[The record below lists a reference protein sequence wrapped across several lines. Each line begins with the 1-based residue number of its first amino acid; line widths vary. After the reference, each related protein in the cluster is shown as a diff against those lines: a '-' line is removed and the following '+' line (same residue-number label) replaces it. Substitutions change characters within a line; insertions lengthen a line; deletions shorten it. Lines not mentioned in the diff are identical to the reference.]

1 MSQCVFSDSCP
12 ATGKTAIL
20 NYDADTATWTCV
32 VNPGRTY
39 TYTQTSTDTQFCN
52 LMVLT
57 SADGLHSIEL
67 HGIKVTQTALVNC
80 CHALGLPQT
89 PSPGSVTSAI
99 TLTISGQT
107 GSAVCLTAGPFTA
120 SSSGAPEIASWVIGN
135 GTTGPCEGQITF
147 AIIDRGGCV
156 DVSIG
161 GTQTTATLVSASAR
175 TDSPYTLVYAVNF
188 GEDLGGVGTSGSATF
203 TITIPNP

>member
-1 MSQCVFSDSCP
+1 MSCIFHYACP
-12 ATGKTAIL
+12 QTGLTSTL
-20 NYDADTATWTCV
+20 DYDTETATWTLV
-32 VNPGRTY
+32 ESPGNTY

-57 SADGLHSIEL
+57 SADGLHSREL
-67 HGIKVTQTALVNC
+67 HGVKVSHTDLVNC
-80 CHALGLPQT
+80 CKALGLPQV
-89 PSPGSVTSAI
+89 PFPGSVTSAI

-120 SSSGAPEIASWVIGN
+120 TSSGAPVLASWVIGD
-135 GTTGPCEGQITF
+135 GTTGPCEGAITF
-147 AIIDRGGCV
+147 SIIDRGGCV
-156 DVSIG
+156 DVG
-161 GTQTTATLVSASAR
+161 LAATQTTVTLISASAR
-175 TDSPYTLVYAVNF
+175 TDSPYVLVYAINF